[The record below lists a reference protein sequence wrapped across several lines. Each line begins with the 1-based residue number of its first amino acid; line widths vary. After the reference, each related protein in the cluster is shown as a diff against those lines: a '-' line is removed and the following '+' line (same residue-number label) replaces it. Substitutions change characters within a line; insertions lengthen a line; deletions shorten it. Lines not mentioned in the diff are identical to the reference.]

1 MRDKRMKYL
10 IGAFLLFASTLVF
23 AGHHE
28 TDDLSPNVLATK
40 AAYDAFS
47 AGDLEAWR
55 AVHSE
60 EVVWTILEG
69 LPYAGTHV
77 GPDNIIKNVFEQISA
92 LWPDFQ
98 VKPIAYYETGDKV
111 FIHVTITIGNKQTEA
126 LHMATLKEGKQVAF
140 TPFDN
145 SAFMMQQLD

>member
-1 MRDKRMKYL
+1 MKYL
-10 IGAFLLFASTLVF
+10 IGAFLLSIAPLLF

-28 TDDLSPNVLATK
+28 KEAPSPNILATK
-40 AAYDAFS
+40 AAYEAFS

-77 GPDNIIKNVFEQISA
+77 GPDNIIKNVFEQISE

-98 VKPIAYYETGDKV
+98 VKPIAYYEVGDKV
-111 FIHVTITIGNKQTEA
+111 FVHVKITIGGKQTEA
-126 LHMATLKEGKQVAF
+126 VHMATLKDGKQVAF
-140 TPFDN
+140 TPFEN
-145 SAFMMQQLD
+145 SSFMMQQLD